1 MHIFGYAYIP
11 LIANR
16 SECLKDSFLGHP
28 NFSKKKSVQLTKL
41 KCKK

>member
-28 NFSKKKSVQLTKL
+28 NFSRKKISSTNKTKM
-41 KCKK
+41 